1 MGIVPIFSLCFLSY
15 DAAKA
20 GLRSVYGLATDKDLS
35 LTQIGIAGALSAVP
49 TTAIMA
55 PGERLKCILQVQD
68 AQPHLFPRR
77 FTGAGDVAKHL
88 YHTGGIASVF
98 RGSAATLLRDSTG
111 RCV

>member
-1 MGIVPIFSLCFLSY
+1 
-15 DAAKA
+15 
-20 GLRSVYGLATDKDLS
+20 VYGLVADKDLS
-35 LTQIGIAGALSAVP
+35 LTQIGVAGALSAVP

-88 YHTGGIASVF
+88 YATGGVSSVF
-98 RGSAATLLRDSTG
+98 RGTAATLLRDSTG
-111 RCV
+111 R